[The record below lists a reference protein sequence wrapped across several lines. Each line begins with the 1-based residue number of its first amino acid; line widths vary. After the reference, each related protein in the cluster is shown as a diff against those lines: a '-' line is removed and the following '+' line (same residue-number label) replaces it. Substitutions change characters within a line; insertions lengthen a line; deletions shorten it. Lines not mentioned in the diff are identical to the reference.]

1 MPSINWGSSG
11 RSRSRRSASRP
22 GWMGKIALLVS
33 LGNLLMRIYRSFK
46 GKGTST
52 RSGDGRSAPPGSAP
66 PKAGSGKSARE
77 WKPDDGPSNSA
88 TNAPPMPRRSG
99 GVAPDAP
106 SAPVAAGSDG
116 GIGTL
121 FKQQKSEVQVQ
132 ASGEVVHILPDDDYD
147 LDGSG
152 RHQNFLVE
160 LMGGLTVKIA
170 HNLAFG
176 RAPINKGDFVS
187 FRGEYIYNEKGG
199 VVHWT
204 HHDPKGWHEDGW
216 IEHNG
221 TRYG

>member
-1 MPSINWGSSG
+1 
-11 RSRSRRSASRP
+11 
-22 GWMGKIALLVS
+22 MGKIALLVS

-46 GKGTST
+46 GKSTTT
-52 RSGDGRSAPPGSAP
+52 RSNNDRSAPPGSAP
-66 PKAGSGKSARE
+66 PKSGSAKSSRE
-77 WKPDDGPSNSA
+77 WKPDDGP
-88 TNAPPMPRRSG
+88 TQAPPLPRRSG
-99 GVAPDAP
+99 AATVDAP
-106 SAPVAAGSDG
+106 AAPAATGSDG
-116 GIGTL
+116 GIGKL

-160 LMGGLTVKIA
+160 LIGGLTVKVA

-216 IEHNG
+216 IELNG